1 MNKIKYLAAVLI
13 GIAGLALQQAKADN
27 VANISL
33 GAPNSAIAGYPSP
46 YATVNITLAA
56 NGLSANVTF
65 TSLQNAT
72 NTYLMGDGGSAA
84 LSVNGSF
91 SVSGLSASNSFAGFN
106 ANTPVFGGAG
116 NEDGF
121 GSFNLSVNM
130 GQGYPDSATTISF
143 TVTNTSGTAWTGI
156 TTGGNNK
163 MLTANNK
170 GFIVAAHI
178 FVGGNPPDAN
188 VPALATGFAGNGN
201 TGTPVPDGG
210 ATVCLLGIAL
220 AGIELLR
227 RRVIPARKA
236 YGRLK

>member
-1 MNKIKYLAAVLI
+1 MNKLKYIAAVLI
-13 GIAGLALQQAKADN
+13 GIAGLALQQAKAET
-27 VANISL
+27 VTNISL
-33 GAPNSAIAGYPSP
+33 GAPNSAIAGFPSP
-46 YATVNITLAA
+46 YVNPNIVLAA
-56 NGLSANVTF
+56 NGLSATVTF
-65 TSLQNAT
+65 TSAQNAT
-72 NTYLMGDGGSAA
+72 NTYFMGDGGSAA
-84 LSVNGSF
+84 LNVNGSF

-121 GSFNLSVNM
+121 GSFNLSINM

-178 FVGGNPPDAN
+178 FVGGNPPDAS
-188 VPALATGFAGNGN
+188 VPALATGFAGNGD

-210 ATVCLLGIAL
+210 TTVMLLGAAL
-220 AGIELLR
+220 GALGMAR
-227 RRVIPARKA
+227 RFIKS
-236 YGRLK
+236 

>member
-1 MNKIKYLAAVLI
+1 MNKLKYLAAVLI
-13 GIAGLALQQAKADN
+13 GIAGLALQQTKAET

-33 GAPNSAIAGYPSP
+33 GAPNSAIAGFPSP
-46 YATVNITLAA
+46 YATANITLAA
-56 NGLSANVTF
+56 NGLSATVIF
-65 TSLQNAT
+65 TSAQNAT

-84 LSVNGSF
+84 LNVNGSF

-178 FVGGNPPDAN
+178 FVGGNPPDAG
-188 VPALATGFAGNGN
+188 VPALATGFAGNGD

-210 ATVCLLGIAL
+210 TTVMLLGAAL
-220 AGIELLR
+220 GALGMAR
-227 RRVIPARKA
+227 RFIKS
-236 YGRLK
+236 